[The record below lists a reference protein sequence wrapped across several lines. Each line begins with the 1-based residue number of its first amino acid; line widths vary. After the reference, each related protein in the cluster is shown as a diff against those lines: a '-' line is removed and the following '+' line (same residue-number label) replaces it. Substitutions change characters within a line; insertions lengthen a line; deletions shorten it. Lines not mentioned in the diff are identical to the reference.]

1 MTKKIDLSV
10 FKEDYLELTLIDGTE
25 INIKKPSQ
33 KLLLMLMGI
42 EKVSKEDSNAGM
54 AAILDLFLAILNNN
68 KEKRT
73 FTIDDVADYDIGLIR
88 VVIEAYTQFMGEVM
102 SNPN

>member
-1 MTKKIDLSV
+1 
-10 FKEDYLELTLIDGTE
+10 
-25 INIKKPSQ
+25 
-33 KLLLMLMGI
+33 
-42 EKVSKEDSNAGM
+42 M

-68 KEKRT
+68 KEKRV
-73 FTIDDVADYDIGLIR
+73 FTIDDVADYDIGLIK